1 MIHLAKEFGLSDV
14 GFAKLCKRNKIP
26 RPPRGYWALKEV
38 GKAPPPTPLPSPEED
53 WNIVFVWHK
62 VYTGE
67 ADGEVEVK
75 TEEKIE
81 VADTLQDPH
90 PWSKRL

>member
-1 MIHLAKEFGLSDV
+1 M

-67 ADGEVEVK
+67 SDGEVEVK

-90 PWSKRL
+90 PLVKEALKILTHAPQDE